1 MSESEQGIEQT
12 AVLGDSAPT
21 DGHAQEETQQGTGG
35 AQPSFQDRVRS
46 DPEYAWEQIRKRDA
60 TASSL
65 ANRLKELEPVE
76 QVVRLAGGPD
86 QLFSLAQLGTQYQQ
100 IRNVPGLEEVIQRS
114 LATGRV
120 DAGIAPNQNAQ
131 EEDDAWIDP
140 EVKKVRNES
149 REEILRLRQELQE
162 LRGLASGADVRARE
176 TGLRENVEKVLEDF
190 GDHEDARQ
198 RAAEVMKL
206 AVERAMRLASNGDR
220 TQAELIRQLSEPGG
234 INILRSVSGDVF
246 REYFGPKAGPRQN
259 IPAQDA
265 SGNGARRSTDERTVN
280 PSRPGNTPLPPVPKG
295 RVTDQSVLRIFEEVA
310 RRKGI
315 DPRFL

>member
-1 MSESEQGIEQT
+1 MSESEQGFEQT
-12 AVLGDSAPT
+12 ATLGDSSAT
-21 DGHAQEETQQGTGG
+21 DAQAQAETQGAPREGG
-35 AQPSFQDRVRS
+35 NTFETRVKS
-46 DPEYAWEQIRKRDA
+46 DGEYAWEQIRKRDA
-60 TASSL
+60 TASTL

-86 QLFSLAQLGTQYQQ
+86 QLFGLAQLGTQYQQ

-140 EVKKVRNES
+140 EVKKVRNEA
-149 REEILRLRQELQE
+149 REELARMRQELNE

-176 TGLRENVEKVLEDF
+176 TGLRENVDRVLEDF

-198 RAAEVMKL
+198 RAAEVMKS
-206 AVERAMRLASNGDR
+206 AVERALRLASSGDR
-220 TQAELIRQLSEPGG
+220 TQAELVRQLSEPGG

-246 REYFGPKAGPRQN
+246 REYFGPKVGARQN

-265 SGNGARRSTDERTVN
+265 SGNGARKSTDERTVN
-280 PSRPGNTPLPPVPKG
+280 PSRPGNTPLPPLPKG
-295 RVTDQSVLRIFEEVA
+295 RMQDQSVLKVFEEAA

-315 DPRFL
+315 DPRLL